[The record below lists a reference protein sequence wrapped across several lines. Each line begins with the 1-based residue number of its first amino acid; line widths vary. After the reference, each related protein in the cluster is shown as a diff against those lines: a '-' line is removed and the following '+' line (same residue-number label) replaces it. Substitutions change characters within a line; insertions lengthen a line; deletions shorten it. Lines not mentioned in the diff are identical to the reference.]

1 VMFLVEGVPAV
12 LFGTAVLVYLPN
24 GPREARWLTPDERTW
39 LATRMDAERDE
50 RQRLSGHMSLSQTL
64 ANRKVLLLSFVYF
77 LLVIGGYGLDMFMP
91 KILALAFPDVTR
103 STLGLIAAIPPLC
116 TVPVMVLWG
125 RHSDRTRERN
135 WHVALAAWCA
145 AAGLALGSFNVAPGI
160 AVVALSL
167 AVIGRW
173 SSIPPFWGLPTAF
186 LSGTSA
192 AGGIAMINSIGN
204 LGGFVGPYVMGT
216 LKDLTGDY
224 SLGLRLLA
232 AAFVCGGLLALRVHP
247 KPAAERGGVGAAVS
261 P

>member
-1 VMFLVEGVPAV
+1 
-12 LFGTAVLVYLPN
+12 
-24 GPREARWLTPDERTW
+24 
-39 LATRMDAERDE
+39 
-50 RQRLSGHMSLSQTL
+50 
-64 ANRKVLLLSFVYF
+64 
-77 LLVIGGYGLDMFMP
+77 
-91 KILALAFPDVTR
+91 
-103 STLGLIAAIPPLC
+103 
-116 TVPVMVLWG
+116 
-125 RHSDRTRERN
+125 
-135 WHVALAAWCA
+135 
-145 AAGLALGSFNVAPGI
+145 
-160 AVVALSL
+160 
-167 AVIGRW
+167 
-173 SSIPPFWGLPTAF
+173 LPTAF